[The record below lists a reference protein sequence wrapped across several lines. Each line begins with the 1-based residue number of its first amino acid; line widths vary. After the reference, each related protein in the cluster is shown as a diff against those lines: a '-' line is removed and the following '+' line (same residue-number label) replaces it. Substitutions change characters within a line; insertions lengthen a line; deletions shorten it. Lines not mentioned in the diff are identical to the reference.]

1 MTTLLCSLR
10 LSDSYYLNKILR
22 SEGIRGPWSSYKA
35 DTVLLPLQS
44 TPEKYATIQHAI
56 NSVDNVVDLVGVD
69 GQSIDKSSWTIDHH
83 CACLLLFWS
92 ESLTGPGGPLEMF
105 KTATPEKKDYYSI
118 LFHFFTRVRIKK
130 PVVPNLLSTEPGVEI
145 LWQWP
150 FAPGEPQNEASR
162 DVKTLTFNEAKRTV
176 DDIFN
181 LTSGGYK
188 LWTFYHVKTGRQ
200 AYDEHGWVRLV
211 HRLSRDVRCTTSRQV
226 TIEVHTIGPGFWM
239 SPSADPEVAV
249 EDMEFYT
256 FDDTFDEDNV

>member
-92 ESLTGPGGPLEMF
+92 ESLTGPGGPLKEF
-105 KTATPEKKDYYSI
+105 KNANHQKKDYYGT
-118 LFHFFTRVRIKK
+118 LFDVYLKVSRNYVI
-130 PVVPNLLSTEPGVEI
+130 PNLLSPEPGVKI
-145 LWQWP
+145 LWQWLTP
-150 FAPGEPQNEASR
+150 PDEPQNEASR
-162 DVKTLTFNEAKRTV
+162 GVQSLTFEEAKRTV
-176 DDIFN
+176 DDLFN
-181 LTSGGYK
+181 LTSGGHEVAMFHHAGLRSK
-188 LWTFYHVKTGRQ
+188 VF
-200 AYDEHGWVRLV
+200 DEADWVELV
-211 HRLSRDVRCTTSRQV
+211 HRLAREIRCTKMRQI
-226 TIEVHTIGPGFWM
+226 TIEVHTI
-239 SPSADPEVAV
+239 DPATQSYLPLTP
-249 EDMEFYT
+249 DWWI
-256 FDDTFDEDNV
+256 